1 MRLRAG
7 NDIPPNHMP
16 PLPQNP
22 DIMGTVT
29 VGSDRQKPTSHASAL
44 RNWGF
49 LPGAAEV
56 GFFRSYPDRT
66 PHDSRGR
73 NWGRS
78 ELNRESD
85 TPKGTGQLPACELV
99 GWLKIEAQGCTEG
112 PTAVH
117 IRSTRKGVKPNP
129 SFLSMGK
136 GGFRVN
142 LMNWGVSMTFRK
154 VLCPHCRGKLETG
167 QRIHPACID
176 GYADA
181 QQAKKERAD
190 AKAARMAA
198 KVERASIKARK
209 EAIKTLADLKREA
222 QTALNRWIV
231 HVRDKD
237 RPCISCGKFHNG
249 AWHAGHY
256 LSRGAAPQHALN
268 PLNVWKQ
275 CAPCNTYLH
284 GNQAAYRIRLV
295 ELIGADAV
303 EALESDNT
311 PRKWTREE
319 LTAIRDQYRAK
330 LKEMKK

>member
-1 MRLRAG
+1 
-7 NDIPPNHMP
+7 
-16 PLPQNP
+16 
-22 DIMGTVT
+22 MGTVT

-56 GFFRSYPDRT
+56 GFFRSYPGRT

-142 LMNWGVSMTFRK
+142 LMNWGVSMSFRK

-167 QRIHPACID
+167 QRIHQACID
-176 GYADA
+176 PWLEA

-198 KVERASIKARK
+198 KVERAETRRRK
-209 EAIKTLADLKREA
+209 EAIKTMADLKREA
-222 QTALNRWIV
+222 QQALNRY
-231 HVRDKD
+231 VRARDFRD
-237 RPCISCGKFHNG
+237 GCISCDKPAHWAGQ
-249 AWHAGHY
+249 WHASHFR
-256 LSRGAAPQHALN
+256 SVGAAPQLRFC
-268 PLNVWKQ
+268 LWNVHKA
-275 CAPCNTYLH
+275 CSVCNHHLS
-284 GNQAAYRIRLV
+284 GNIREYEIRLREKIGV
-295 ELIGADAV
+295 EKL
-303 EALESDNT
+303 ALLLSENT
-311 PRKWTREE
+311 VKKYNREYLARLKRIFSRKARRQENRN
-319 LTAIRDQYRAK
+319 AS
-330 LKEMKK
+330 

>member
-1 MRLRAG
+1 
-7 NDIPPNHMP
+7 
-16 PLPQNP
+16 
-22 DIMGTVT
+22 MGTVT

-176 GYADA
+176 GYAEA
-181 QQAKKERAD
+181 QAEKAKRAD

-209 EAIKTLADLKREA
+209 EAIKPRAKWLAECQAIVNKIVRLRDRHLPCCSCDRPASWDGQWHASHLRSVGAASAVRFNLWNIHKGCSVCNNHLSGNLAEYLPRIRARIGDDKVDWLYRQNQIASYDIDYLKRF
-222 QTALNRWIV
+222 
-231 HVRDKD
+231 K
-237 RPCISCGKFHNG
+237 
-249 AWHAGHY
+249 
-256 LSRGAAPQHALN
+256 
-268 PLNVWKQ
+268 
-275 CAPCNTYLH
+275 
-284 GNQAAYRIRLV
+284 
-295 ELIGADAV
+295 AV
-303 EALESDNT
+303 MS
-311 PRKWTREE
+311 K
-319 LTAIRDQYRAK
+319 K
-330 LKEMKK
+330 LKRMEAKC

>member
-1 MRLRAG
+1 MQKHKQAIVGFPAIDTKRMAFSCPWRPSLVWSRSSRRARG
-7 NDIPPNHMP
+7 RPRDIPPHHMP

-136 GGFRVN
+136 GAFG
-142 LMNWGVSMTFRK
+142 
-154 VLCPHCRGKLETG
+154 
-167 QRIHPACID
+167 
-176 GYADA
+176 
-181 QQAKKERAD
+181 
-190 AKAARMAA
+190 
-198 KVERASIKARK
+198 
-209 EAIKTLADLKREA
+209 
-222 QTALNRWIV
+222 
-231 HVRDKD
+231 
-237 RPCISCGKFHNG
+237 
-249 AWHAGHY
+249 
-256 LSRGAAPQHALN
+256 
-268 PLNVWKQ
+268 
-275 CAPCNTYLH
+275 
-284 GNQAAYRIRLV
+284 
-295 ELIGADAV
+295 
-303 EALESDNT
+303 
-311 PRKWTREE
+311 
-319 LTAIRDQYRAK
+319 
-330 LKEMKK
+330 